1 MFRLREKAND
11 VAGTQLDFT
20 TPFLEKLC
28 QNMPQFAVFGN
39 LPQIFK
45 TNNNCT
51 IIE

>member
-28 QNMPQFAVFGN
+28 QNMPQFAEFRN
-39 LPQIFK
+39 LPRIFK
-45 TNNNCT
+45 MHNNIT
-51 IIE
+51 VIR